1 MVCVQFSHS
10 CVHLWDRGG
19 VGGAAN
25 GPKVCHWPGLLLK
38 KSLDLGFTQLGTAGT
53 GSARPECDGGRAHHD
68 REVHIALRGPRPV
81 RRLHTRVRNARPS
94 PYNTSLT
101 GQFLWQV
108 SRSREWAHPSRES
121 GLQLDGGRRLLLRGR
136 WLDQCQGRGRR
147 SCAKA
152 GRRGRGRAHLGM
164 RIGRCR
170 RLPWMLPCL
179 TTTSSTAVFFGTCL
193 LLLLKAVV
201 LCLLCLFA

>member
-1 MVCVQFSHS
+1 MAM
-10 CVHLWDRGG
+10 D
-19 VGGAAN
+19 
-25 GPKVCHWPGLLLK
+25 
-38 KSLDLGFTQLGTAGT
+38 
-53 GSARPECDGGRAHHD
+53 GSAPIEVEGYGELIEDGEQADAQQHGTRPHD
-68 REVHIALRGPRPV
+68 RESV
-81 RRLHTRVRNARPS
+81 ARMG
-94 PYNTSLT
+94 TS
-101 GQFLWQV
+101 
-108 SRSREWAHPSRES
+108 SRES

-152 GRRGRGRAHLGM
+152 GRRGRGGAHLGM

-193 LLLLKAVV
+193 LLLLKAMV